1 MSVMRGDGRTDDD
14 FRTRGVFQQFGAVF
28 VRLCRLTDTAI
39 VVAMLF
45 LVFTAHLPTTGSVAL
60 EALLCIA
67 ILELIASFS
76 HLSRSWRINR
86 LRHELARLTIYW
98 TLSFVAIMLAFYLID
113 DLPLEQADQWLPAA
127 AQWYL
132 ASLVAI
138 ALFRIILRT
147 ALRYYRAFGHDQRN
161 AAFIGAT
168 DTTERLLTV
177 FDKHRWM
184 GIRPLGV
191 FDDRNPADG
200 RTVALA
206 GDAFGGNV
214 EQLYRL
220 ARQGRVNRIYVTLP
234 MAAEQRIKA
243 IIDRFGDT
251 TASIYYCPP
260 LSRLDLV
267 GARWDDLYGQPVVS
281 VVESPFEGYS
291 RVVKR
296 VEDVALL
303 ALILPIIL
311 IPTILIALLI
321 RLDSPGPV
329 FYRQTR
335 YGLDGKPFQIWKF
348 RSMYAG
354 GDDRFVQARRGD
366 SRVTRVGAILR
377 RTSLDELPQFFNVL
391 DGSMSVIGPRPHPV
405 RLNEEFRTV
414 IRRYMVRHKIKPG
427 ITGLAQVNGW
437 RGETETLDKMQ
448 QRVAH
453 DIEYLRR
460 WSLRLDLKILLRTLI
475 VPFHGRNAY

>member
-1 MSVMRGDGRTDDD
+1 MRDGRTDDD
-14 FRTRGVFQQFGAVF
+14 FRSRGVVQQFGAVF
-28 VRLCRLTDTAI
+28 VRLCRLTDTAL

-45 LVFTAHLPTTGSVAL
+45 LVFAAGWESPHPIAV
-60 EALLCIA
+60 EALLCVA

-86 LRHELARLTIYW
+86 LRHELAKLTVYW
-98 TLSFVAIMLAFYLID
+98 TACFVAIMASFYLIG
-113 DLPLEQADQWLPAA
+113 DLPLDQAGRWLPAA
-127 AQWYL
+127 AGWYASSL
-132 ASLVAI
+132 AAI
-138 ALFRIILRT
+138 MLFRVVLRM

-168 DTTERLLTV
+168 DTTERLLAV

-191 FDDRNPADG
+191 FDDRRPADG
-200 RTVALA
+200 RTVAL
-206 GDAFGGNV
+206 GEDAFGGNV
-214 EQLYRL
+214 DQLYQL
-220 ARQGRVNRIYVTLP
+220 ARQGRVSRIYVTLP

-296 VEDVALL
+296 IEDVALL
-303 ALILPIIL
+303 VLILPIIL

-354 GDDRFVQARRGD
+354 GEDRFVQARRGD

-460 WSLRLDLKILLRTLI
+460 WSLRLDLKILLQTLI